1 MPETNV
7 KISLNKFID
16 KLQQVQIAYL
26 KTLGLIMP
34 QTEDPAE
41 LFLWKGLYSVLAE
54 AHYKELISTE
64 NIFKF
69 AQIFSTLD
77 KEAQH
82 NYLAVLEDKFVESD
96 IKYKNTLL
104 ITSKLL
110 YQNKVEN
117 LRDQIPKAVRPVF
130 DYVVYSTLA
139 GLEIDENLINEA
151 IHELSPEG
159 QAELAAANIFQTIE
173 KTKRKPLNAG
183 RIDGQT
189 QYNKV
194 FTKEQLAKV
203 LEENEQPSQPTNSS
217 QPKPP
222 ASTPIAEPKIM
233 TPGIRT
239 LPKKQ
244 PAPSTYTNSPQ
255 NFAPRPIQQP
265 VQNYPRQNFTPAQQA
280 PNQNY
285 SQQVRRSPL
294 PRTVMNT
301 RLAPRT
307 MRATTLPQ
315 SKPLQSMPQTS
326 RTQPQI
332 PNQTTGFSKTVH
344 GLDDL
349 LK

>member
-7 KISLNKFID
+7 KISLNNFID

-26 KTLGLIMP
+26 KTLGLLMP

-96 IKYKNTLL
+96 TKYKNTLL

-117 LRDQIPKAVRPVF
+117 LRDQIPEAVRPVF

-189 QYNKV
+189 QYNKA

-203 LEENEQPSQPTNSS
+203 LEDDQEIDSS
-217 QPKPP
+217 QKPQ
-222 ASTPIAEPKIM
+222 ARITTS
-233 TPGIRT
+233 GIRT

-265 VQNYPRQNFTPAQQA
+265 VQNYPRQNFTPAQQT

-301 RLAPRT
+301 RSVPRAIRPT
-307 MRATTLPQ
+307 VPQ
-315 SKPLQSMPQTS
+315 NRPSQSIVQPS

-332 PNQTTGFSKTVH
+332 PNQTPGFSKTVH